1 LNAATGLDLSPR
13 WLDEVQAI
21 LVRHVPMHEVWA
33 FGSRVKGTAS
43 EASDLDLVVRNPTAL
58 GLACSSL
65 SRLRADMAASALPI
79 RVDVV
84 DWARLPETFR
94 EEVLKAYLIVRVGGE
109 NALAVPKAT

>member
-13 WLDEVQAI
+13 WRDEVQAI
-21 LVRHVPMHEVWA
+21 LVRYVPMREVWA

-58 GLACSSL
+58 EQVCPGLG
-65 SRLRADMAASALPI
+65 RLRADKAASALPI

-84 DWARLPETFR
+84 DWARLSETFR
-94 EEVLKAYLIVRVGGE
+94 REILEAYLVVRESSEPTLV
-109 NALAVPKAT
+109 AT

>member
-1 LNAATGLDLSPR
+1 
-13 WLDEVQAI
+13 
-21 LVRHVPMHEVWA
+21 
-33 FGSRVKGTAS
+33 
-43 EASDLDLVVRNPTAL
+43 
-58 GLACSSL
+58 
-65 SRLRADMAASALPI
+65 MAASALPI